1 MIRACDDNDL
11 LDIYNIVN
19 DAAHAYRG
27 AIPGECWKEPYM
39 PSEELRHE
47 VAAGVRFWGYELSGR
62 LIGVM
67 GLQEKGQ
74 ATLIRH
80 AYVRTEY
87 CNQGIGGQLLAEL
100 RRQAQHTLLAGT
112 WAAAR
117 WAVAF
122 YEKHGFHLVPA
133 TGKDRLLRQYWSIPK
148 RQIEASVVL
157 IDGNPA
163 LWRVL
168 L

>member
-1 MIRACDDNDL
+1 MIRACQDNDL

-27 AIPGECWKEPYM
+27 AIPADCWKEPYM

-47 VAAGVRFWGYELSGR
+47 VAAGVAFWGYELGGR
-62 LIGVM
+62 LIAVM
-67 GLQEKGQ
+67 GLQEKDNV
-74 ATLIRH
+74 TLIRH

-87 CNQGIGGQLLAEL
+87 RNQGIGGQLLAEL
-100 RRQAQHTLLAGT
+100 RRHASHPLLIGT

-133 TGKDRLLRQYWSIPK
+133 TAKEKLLRKHWSISK
-148 RQIEASVVL
+148 RQIEESVVL
-157 IDGNPA
+157 VDGDPSRWRA
-163 LWRVL
+163 LL
-168 L
+168 

>member
-1 MIRACDDNDL
+1 MIRACEENDL

-27 AIPGECWKEPYM
+27 TIPADCWKEPYM

-47 VAAGVRFWGYELSGR
+47 VADGVQFLGYELSGR
-62 LIGVM
+62 LIAVM
-67 GLQEKGQ
+67 GLQHK
-74 ATLIRH
+74 APVSLIRH

-87 CNQGIGGQLLAEL
+87 RNQGIGGQLLAEV
-100 RRQAQHTLLAGT
+100 RQRTVHPLLVGT

-133 TGKDRLLRQYWSIPK
+133 RAKDQLLAKYWSIPK
-148 RQIEASVVL
+148 RQREVSVVL
-157 IDGNPA
+157 IDGEA
-163 LWRVL
+163 SRWRTL
-168 L
+168 I

>member
-27 AIPGECWKEPYM
+27 AIPADCWKEPYM
-39 PSEELRHE
+39 PSDELRHE
-47 VAAGVRFWGYELSGR
+47 VAAGVRFWGYELNGR
-62 LIGVM
+62 LVAVM
-67 GLQEKGQ
+67 GMQDKEQ
-74 ATLIRH
+74 VTLIRH

-87 CNQGIGGQLLAEL
+87 RNQGIGGQLLAEL
-100 RRQAQHTLLAGT
+100 RRQIDRPILVGT

-133 TGKDRLLRQYWSIPK
+133 TAKSKLLRKYWSITK
-148 RQIEASVVL
+148 RQIDESVVL
-157 IDGNPA
+157 IDGEPSS
-163 LWRVL
+163 WRTLV
-168 L
+168 

>member
-1 MIRACDDNDL
+1 MIRACVENDL

-27 AIPGECWKEPYM
+27 VIPADCWREPYM

-47 VAAGVRFWGYELSGR
+47 VAEGVQFLGYELKGR
-62 LIGVM
+62 LIAVM
-67 GLQEKGQ
+67 GLQTKEQ
-74 ATLIRH
+74 VALIRH

-87 CNQGIGGQLLAEL
+87 RNQGIGGQLLAEL
-100 RRQAQHTLLAGT
+100 RTRTTQPLLVGT

-122 YEKHGFHLVPA
+122 YEKHAFHLVPA
-133 TGKDRLLRQYWSIPK
+133 TAKAKLLRKYWSISK
-148 RQIEASVVL
+148 RQIETSVVL
-157 IDGNPA
+157 CEGDPSR
-163 LWRVL
+163 WRTL

>member
-1 MIRACDDNDL
+1 MIRACQDNDL

-27 AIPGECWKEPYM
+27 VIPADCWKEPYM

-47 VAAGVRFWGYELSGR
+47 VADGVRFWGYELSGR
-62 LIGVM
+62 LIAVM
-67 GLQEKGQ
+67 GLQNK
-74 ATLIRH
+74 ANVALIRH

-87 CNQGIGGQLLAEL
+87 RNQGIGGQLLAEL
-100 RRQAQHTLLAGT
+100 RTQCERPLLIGT

-122 YEKHGFHLVPA
+122 YQKHGFHLVPA
-133 TGKDRLLRQYWSIPK
+133 SGKDKLLRKYWSISK
-148 RQIEASVVL
+148 RQMEVSVVL
-157 IDGNPA
+157 ADGDAARWRA
-163 LWRVL
+163 LL
-168 L
+168 

>member
-1 MIRACDDNDL
+1 MIRACQDNDL

-27 AIPGECWKEPYM
+27 VIPADCWKEPYM

-47 VAAGVRFWGYELSGR
+47 VAAGVAFWGYELGGR
-62 LIGVM
+62 LIAVM
-67 GLQEKGQ
+67 GLQEKDNV
-74 ATLIRH
+74 TLIRH

-87 CNQGIGGQLLAEL
+87 RNQGIGGQLLAEL
-100 RRQAQHTLLAGT
+100 RRHAAHPLLIGT

-122 YEKHGFHLVPA
+122 YEKHGFQLVPA
-133 TGKDRLLRQYWSIPK
+133 IAKQKLLRKHWSISK
-148 RQIEASVVL
+148 RQIEESVVL
-157 IDGNPA
+157 IDGDPSRWRA
-163 LWRVL
+163 LL
-168 L
+168 